1 MAQGPDVAEIEQIIA
16 AAEARE
22 AHSTDVERFDSDHQV
37 LLNVQGEVAE
47 LLTSESPDSSDN
59 ESLRALLER
68 IENAIDTNRSKRAA
82 AAHGVV

>member
-1 MAQGPDVAEIEQIIA
+1 MAQGPDVTEIEQIVA

-47 LLTSESPDSSDN
+47 LLTGESPDSPDN
-59 ESLRALLER
+59 EYLRALLER
-68 IENAIDTNRSKRAA
+68 IENAIDANRSKRAA
-82 AAHGVV
+82 AARGAL